1 MNKII
6 LPKQKAITI
15 FLVFAL
21 SYYISNLL
29 RAITATIS
37 PNLIS
42 EFDLSAGDLGLLG
55 GGYFLGFAAVQ
66 IPLGYLLDNKGPKK
80 IVSYFLLIAVLGMI
94 SFSLSENFITL
105 LISRILIGIGVGA
118 CLMGPLT
125 AYRIWYQDET
135 QQRANSWMLMVGAIG
150 MLSSSLPVQFF
161 LPIICYCRI
170 DTYTTDADIIISD
183 TGITDTDNKLNAIR
197 AESSVYSTLFQ
208 IFILGISMCMIM
220 IVSLNSTSFKKHN
233 PSTKMQAVKKWFVLF
248 LLLSGDVSGRILNT
262 ASTTNGSNINETK
275 GNNDGDSSSL
285 TPVAPLV
292 GNDSVSTMLTTTTD
306 VTNKALFALNTRL
319 LATVT
324 VSPSNVRAANN
335 DAVDGDIIMITPGEV
350 DLSSGQLSVGKA
362 LTFECTDP
370 TTKCIFDAK
379 ARSSSTRR
387 VIYDT
392 HGKTATSRYV
402 GLEITGGYTVRL
414 KRNNRK
420 RRSQHRSVVGSR
432 SKKTTN

>member
-1 MNKII
+1 MNKVI
-6 LPKQKAITI
+6 LSKQKAITI

-21 SYYISNLL
+21 GYYISNLL

-161 LPIICYCRI
+161 LPIIGWRMIFITLALLTIFCIILIIFFIPNWNKANIQSNSNDNGSLKEIWNNSFFKSLIPMGFFNYGGLFAI
-170 DTYTTDADIIISD
+170 QTLWAGPWMIKVSGYTPEQSANGLFLIYFSLLISFLSWGYLVPKISKNVSD
-183 TGITDTDNKLNAIR
+183 AIR
-197 AESSVYSTLFQ
+197 LLKFGAPLNLIVLAFIIYLGPKAGAYHWAFFAVSSV
-208 IFILGISMCMIM
+208 
-220 IVSLNSTSFKKHN
+220 
-233 PSTKMQAVKKWFVLF
+233 F
-248 LLLSGDVSGRILNT
+248 L
-262 ASTTNGSNINETK
+262 
-275 GNNDGDSSSL
+275 SL
-285 TPVAPLV
+285 TQPAV
-292 GNDSVSTMLTTTTD
+292 GMAFSL
-306 VTNKALFALNTRL
+306 
-319 LATVT
+319 
-324 VSPSNVRAANN
+324 SNA
-335 DAVDGDIIMITPGEV
+335 
-350 DLSSGQLSVGKA
+350 GKA
-362 LTFECTDP
+362 LTSFNLLLFIGAFALQWIIGVIIDLTMNLGYSEISGFRFAM
-370 TTKCIFDAK
+370 IFFLL
-379 ARSSSTRR
+379 
-387 VIYDT
+387 
-392 HGKTATSRYV
+392 TSFFSY
-402 GLEITGGYTVRL
+402 LFFLI
-414 KRNNRK
+414 RNYKN
-420 RRSQHRSVVGSR
+420 
-432 SKKTTN
+432 

>member
-1 MNKII
+1 MNKVI
-6 LPKQKAITI
+6 LSKQKAITI

-21 SYYISNLL
+21 GYYISNLL

-161 LPIICYCRI
+161 LPIIGWRMIFITLALLTIFCIILIIFFIPNWNKANIQSNSKDNGSLKEIWNNDFFKSLVPMGFFNYGGLFAI
-170 DTYTTDADIIISD
+170 QTLWAGPWMVKVSGYTPEQSANGLFIIYLSLLISFLSWGYLVPKISKNVSDAIKLLKFGAPLNLIVLAFIIYL
-183 TGITDTDNKLNAIR
+183 GPKAG
-197 AESSVYSTLFQ
+197 AYHWAFFAVSSV
-208 IFILGISMCMIM
+208 
-220 IVSLNSTSFKKHN
+220 
-233 PSTKMQAVKKWFVLF
+233 F
-248 LLLSGDVSGRILNT
+248 L
-262 ASTTNGSNINETK
+262 
-275 GNNDGDSSSL
+275 SL
-285 TPVAPLV
+285 TQPAV
-292 GNDSVSTMLTTTTD
+292 GMAFSL
-306 VTNKALFALNTRL
+306 
-319 LATVT
+319 
-324 VSPSNVRAANN
+324 SNA
-335 DAVDGDIIMITPGEV
+335 
-350 DLSSGQLSVGKA
+350 GKA
-362 LTFECTDP
+362 LTSFNLLL
-370 TTKCIFDAK
+370 FVGAFVLQW
-379 ARSSSTRR
+379 
-387 VIYDT
+387 VIGILIDYSMSL
-392 HGKTATSRYV
+392 GFSEIIGFKVAMMFFLITSFFSY
-402 GLEITGGYTVRL
+402 LFFLIKNY
-414 KRNNRK
+414 KN
-420 RRSQHRSVVGSR
+420 
-432 SKKTTN
+432 

>member
-1 MNKII
+1 MNKVI

-21 SYYISNLL
+21 GYYISNLL

-80 IVSYFLLIAVLGMI
+80 IVAYFLLIAVLGMI

-161 LPIICYCRI
+161 LPIIGWRMIFITLALLTIFCIILIIFFIPNWNKANIQSNSNDNGSLKEIWNNSFFKSLVPMGFFNYGGLFAI
-170 DTYTTDADIIISD
+170 QTLWAGPWMIKVSGYTPEQSANGLFLIYFSLLISFLSWGYLVPKISKNVSD
-183 TGITDTDNKLNAIR
+183 AIR
-197 AESSVYSTLFQ
+197 LLKFGAPLNLIVLAFIIYLGPKAGAYHWAFFAVSSV
-208 IFILGISMCMIM
+208 
-220 IVSLNSTSFKKHN
+220 
-233 PSTKMQAVKKWFVLF
+233 F
-248 LLLSGDVSGRILNT
+248 L
-262 ASTTNGSNINETK
+262 
-275 GNNDGDSSSL
+275 SL
-285 TPVAPLV
+285 TQPAV
-292 GNDSVSTMLTTTTD
+292 GMAFSL
-306 VTNKALFALNTRL
+306 
-319 LATVT
+319 
-324 VSPSNVRAANN
+324 SNA
-335 DAVDGDIIMITPGEV
+335 
-350 DLSSGQLSVGKA
+350 GKA
-362 LTFECTDP
+362 LTSFNLLLFIGAFALQWIIGVIIDLTMNLGYSEISGFRFAM
-370 TTKCIFDAK
+370 IFFLL
-379 ARSSSTRR
+379 
-387 VIYDT
+387 
-392 HGKTATSRYV
+392 TSFFSY
-402 GLEITGGYTVRL
+402 LFFLI
-414 KRNNRK
+414 RNYKN
-420 RRSQHRSVVGSR
+420 
-432 SKKTTN
+432 

>member
-1 MNKII
+1 MNKVI
-6 LPKQKAITI
+6 LPKQKAVTI

-21 SYYISNLL
+21 GYYISNLL

-161 LPIICYCRI
+161 LPIIGWRMIFITLALLTIFCIILIIFFIPNWNKANIQSNSNDNGSLKEIWSDKFFKSLVPMGFFNYGGLFAI
-170 DTYTTDADIIISD
+170 QTLWAGPWMIKVSGYTPEQSANGLFIIYFSLLISFLSWGYLVPKISKNVSDAIKLLKFGAPLNLIVLAFIIYL
-183 TGITDTDNKLNAIR
+183 GPKAG
-197 AESSVYSTLFQ
+197 AYHWAFFAVSSV
-208 IFILGISMCMIM
+208 
-220 IVSLNSTSFKKHN
+220 
-233 PSTKMQAVKKWFVLF
+233 F
-248 LLLSGDVSGRILNT
+248 L
-262 ASTTNGSNINETK
+262 
-275 GNNDGDSSSL
+275 SL
-285 TPVAPLV
+285 TQPAV
-292 GNDSVSTMLTTTTD
+292 GMAFSL
-306 VTNKALFALNTRL
+306 
-319 LATVT
+319 
-324 VSPSNVRAANN
+324 SNA
-335 DAVDGDIIMITPGEV
+335 
-350 DLSSGQLSVGKA
+350 GKA
-362 LTFECTDP
+362 LTSFNLLLF
-370 TTKCIFDAK
+370 IGAFALQWIIG
-379 ARSSSTRR
+379 
-387 VIYDT
+387 VIIDLTMNLGYSEIS
-392 HGKTATSRYV
+392 GFRFAMMFFLLTSFFSY
-402 GLEITGGYTVRL
+402 LFFLI
-414 KRNNRK
+414 KN
-420 RRSQHRSVVGSR
+420 
-432 SKKTTN
+432 SKN